1 VNSGGPKR
9 APLDPQLCGIYYGI
23 VCQNKDEEGKVAR
36 VKVRFPWLPGG
47 DKDQA
52 HWALL
57 AVLMEGEKF
66 GTYTVPEI
74 DDTVMV
80 VFLHG
85 DIRRPVVIGGMW
97 NKTDTPPEVNEN
109 GKNDFRFIKSRSGHR
124 FLLDDSSKVKVVI
137 TDKDN
142 KNYIGC
148 GEFAK
153 GGDGRNAFEMAGPHR
168 DQRLG
173 HQGRR
178 RLLARGQ
185 AEPVVPQGHADHRRP
200 ARRVHRLGQDR
211 LQGRQGH
218 GARGRHE
225 RQGGG
230 VAGSQARGQQGQHQL
245 ARHEQVRPR

>member
-9 APLDPQLCGIYYGI
+9 APLDPQLCGIYYAI

-47 DKDQA
+47 DQDQA

-57 AVLMEGEKF
+57 AVLMEGDKF

-97 NKTDTPPEVNEN
+97 NKTDTPPEKNEN

-142 KNYIGC
+142 KNYVGC

-153 GGDGRNAFEMAGPHR
+153 GGDGPNAFEMAAPTAINGS
-168 DQRLG
+168 
-173 HQGRR
+173 
-178 RLLARGQ
+178 ATK
-185 AEPVVPQGHADHRRP
+185 
-200 ARRVHRLGQDR
+200 
-211 LQGRQGH
+211 
-218 GARGRHE
+218 
-225 RQGGG
+225 G
-230 VAGSQARGQQGQHQL
+230 VAVCSLEGKLNLWCPKGTLTIDAQHVELTGSDKIGIKAGKDMALEGGMSGKVVASQEAKLEGSK
-245 ARHEQVRPR
+245 VSIN